1 MTLTR
6 GWLFALVMIV
16 AACGSGGG
24 TTTTPPAPSGTVV
37 AISVSSSGPT
47 VFLGI
52 PETFTAVATLS
63 TGATENLAVGAWSSS
78 APSIAVVETNTGK
91 VTSVANGEVT
101 VSVDYQGVRGS
112 KAVRVVP
119 NYAGNWF
126 GMYVVTSCTQ
136 TDGFADTNVCSGFP
150 VGQTFQYGL
159 QLSQTADVV
168 SGHTTIGV
176 LQTNEFTANVGLD
189 GAMSFTATVFV
200 GTLKIDVLWN
210 LASTQ
215 PGIITGSLAQNWQD
229 QSMAGEMDV
238 AGSLRPPTRQAL
250 RAATSR
256 F

>member
-1 MTLTR
+1 MNGVVACDDDIARSRRQAGGSARGGSVTLTR
-6 GWLFALVMIV
+6 GGLFAVAMIA

-24 TTTTPPAPSGTVV
+24 TTTASPPAPSGTVV
-37 AISVSSSGPT
+37 AIAVGSTGPT
-47 VFLGI
+47 VFLGT

-78 APSIAVVETNTGK
+78 APSIAIVETGTGK

-112 KAVRVVP
+112 KTVRVVP
-119 NYAGNWF
+119 NYGGNWF

-136 TDGFADTNVCSGFP
+136 TDGFSDTNVCSGFP

-159 QLSQTADVV
+159 QFTQTADVV
-168 SGHTTIGV
+168 SGRTTIGL
-176 LQTNEFTANVGLD
+176 LQTTDFTASIALD
-189 GAMSFTATVFV
+189 GTMSFTATVFV

-215 PGIITGSLAQNWQD
+215 PGIITGSLAQNW
-229 QSMAGEMDV
+229 
-238 AGSLRPPTRQAL
+238 
-250 RAATSR
+250 
-256 F
+256 